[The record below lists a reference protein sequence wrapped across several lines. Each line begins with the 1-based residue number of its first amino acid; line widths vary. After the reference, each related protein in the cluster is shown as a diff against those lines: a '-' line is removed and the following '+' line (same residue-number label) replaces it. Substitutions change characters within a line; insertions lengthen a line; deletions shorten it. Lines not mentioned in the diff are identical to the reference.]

1 MTQESTTTAVGQHLT
16 EAKNISAPGPVVVSA
31 KLRNLLVSFVL
42 IGAGAFFAALVS
54 DPQRAWYSFL
64 LNYFYFLCLGLAGL
78 FFAALQHATRST
90 WSVTVR
96 RVAEGVAAYLPVAA
110 LLSILLIVGAKYL
123 YSWTFPTFTTGHPL
137 HYEGEI
143 APGGRLTFLNLPFF
157 SLRTGL
163 FFLTWMIFGMLLIRN
178 SLKQDKTAQ
187 ESLSKKNTH
196 LSLAYLPI
204 FALTFT
210 LACFD
215 LLMSLEPRWYSTIF
229 AVYCFAGLFQAGLAL
244 IAILVIKLRRQ
255 GPLAGVINPA
265 HLKDLGGLLFAFSV
279 FMAYIGFSQF
289 ILMWYAN
296 MPEETFYF
304 LRRLDD
310 GWLWVALALPLFKFF
325 VPFFGLL
332 SQNAKKSEKRLLIV
346 ASLVL
351 IGEWLDVYWMVVPVF
366 RETPNLFSWAEIGI
380 GLGFVGLF
388 GLSLTWFF
396 KRFSILPVGDPRL
409 SASINWQG

>member
-1 MTQESTTTAVGQHLT
+1 MTQESTTTTVGQHLT
-16 EAKNISAPGPVVVSA
+16 EAKNISARGAAVVSA
-31 KLRNLLVSFVL
+31 KLRNLLVFFVL
-42 IGAGAFFAALVS
+42 IGAGAFFAAIVS

-64 LNYFYFLCLGLAGL
+64 LNYFYFLCLSLAGL
-78 FFAALQHATRST
+78 FFTALQHATRST

-163 FFLTWMIFGMLLIRN
+163 FFLTWMIFGTLLIRN

-187 ESLSKKNTH
+187 ESLSNKTTP

-229 AVYCFAGLFQAGLAL
+229 AVYCFAGLFQAGLSL
-244 IAILVIKLRRQ
+244 IIILTIWLRRQ
-255 GPLAGVINPA
+255 GPLAEVVKPD
-265 HLKDLGGLLFAFSV
+265 HLKDLGVLLFAFTV

-289 ILMWYAN
+289 MLIWYAN
-296 MPEETFYF
+296 LPEETFF
-304 LRRLDD
+304 FMKRIKS
-310 GWLWVALALPLFKFF
+310 GWLSYALALPLLKFII
-325 VPFFGLL
+325 PFLALL
-332 SQNAKKSEKRLLIV
+332 SQAAKRNEKIMLSV
-346 ASLVL
+346 ASIVL
-351 IGEWLDVYWMVVPVF
+351 LGEWLDIYWIVVPVF
-366 RETPNLFSWAEIGI
+366 
-380 GLGFVGLF
+380 
-388 GLSLTWFF
+388 
-396 KRFSILPVGDPRL
+396 
-409 SASINWQG
+409 

>member
-78 FFAALQHATRST
+78 FFTALQHATRSSG
-90 WSVTVR
+90 SVPVR

-163 FFLTWMIFGMLLIRN
+163 FFLTWMIFGTLLIRN

-229 AVYCFAGLFQAGLAL
+229 AVYCFAGLFQAGLSL
-244 IAILVIKLRRQ
+244 IIILTIWLRRQ
-255 GPLAGVINPA
+255 GPLAEVVKPD
-265 HLKDLGGLLFAFSV
+265 HLKDLGVLLFAFTV

-289 ILMWYAN
+289 MLIWYAN
-296 MPEETFYF
+296 LPEETFF
-304 LRRLDD
+304 FMKRIKS
-310 GWLWVALALPLFKFF
+310 GWLSYALALPLLKFII
-325 VPFFGLL
+325 PFLALL
-332 SQNAKKSEKRLLIV
+332 SQAAKRNEKIMLSVATVNINFSFRLAAWDNKAKKGI
-346 ASLVL
+346 
-351 IGEWLDVYWMVVPVF
+351 I
-366 RETPNLFSWAEIGI
+366 NLRRG
-380 GLGFVGLF
+380 
-388 GLSLTWFF
+388 
-396 KRFSILPVGDPRL
+396 
-409 SASINWQG
+409 SAIAYES